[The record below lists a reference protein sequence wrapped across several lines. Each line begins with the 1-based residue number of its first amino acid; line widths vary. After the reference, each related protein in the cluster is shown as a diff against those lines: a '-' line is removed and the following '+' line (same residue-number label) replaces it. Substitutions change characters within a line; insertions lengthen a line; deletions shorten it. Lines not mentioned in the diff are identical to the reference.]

1 MKTLQLFR
9 IYHSFLLKKWY
20 LLIYLLIIVIGLF
33 TTLIVIQQ
41 LNQDNEKFRIGVVD
55 KDRSPETQIILKSL
69 GDGANLGKDISIK
82 KYDQKVAEKKLENK
96 ALEGYYVFEKGMT
109 QDFYKNGSLPIS
121 VHTYDQQST
130 KSLVI
135 NQLTDSVYQRLML
148 SMGGGLTYT
157 TLSSHNDKDH
167 TLMLLTDLLFT
178 GLNRA
183 GAFEYEPI
191 HIYDSA
197 SYYVITTYL
206 TSIYIFALSIFT
218 ILKMNQTTALWSRLS
233 MHHFSFEKLTLIR
246 SLFTLF
252 YTVLWTIFGGL
263 WLLKSLPNQ
272 FESYNWLTI
281 VIQLSYYVLM
291 IIIWLTIIDLI
302 AFKWMNYVL
311 KSILSILIVL
321 LSGMTIP
328 TIYFKHSILGMVD
341 YLPFSFV
348 TNQMLEIVLNNYI
361 LDVPIT
367 FYSSLFISIFI
378 LVLILIGRYRL

>member
-20 LLIYLLIIVIGLF
+20 LLLYLLIIVIGLF
-33 TTLIVIQQ
+33 ATLIVIQQ

-55 KDRSPETQIILKSL
+55 KDQSPETQIILKSL

-82 KYDQKVAEKKLENK
+82 KYNQKVAEKKLKNK
-96 ALEGYYVFEKGMT
+96 TLEGYYVFEKGMT
-109 QDFYKNGSLPIS
+109 HDFYKNGSLPIS
-121 VHTYDQQST
+121 IHTYDKQST

-148 SMGGGLTYT
+148 SMGGGLSYT

-178 GLNRA
+178 GLNRT
-183 GAFEYEPI
+183 GAFDYEPI
-191 HIYDSA
+191 HIYDSV

-206 TSIYIFALSIFT
+206 VSIYIFALSLFT
-218 ILKMNQTTALWSRLS
+218 ILKMNQTTALWARLS
-233 MHHFSFEKLTLIR
+233 MHHFSFEKLKFIR
-246 SLFTLF
+246 S
-252 YTVLWTIFGGL
+252 IFM
-263 WLLKSLPNQ
+263 Q
-272 FESYNWLTI
+272 CYNWLTI

-311 KSILSILIVL
+311 KIILSTLIIV

>member
-20 LLIYLLIIVIGLF
+20 LLLYLLIIVIGLF

-157 TLSSHNDKDH
+157 TLSSHNYKDH

-218 ILKMNQTTALWSRLS
+218 ILKMNQTTVLWSRLS

-252 YTVLWTIFGGL
+252 YTGLWTIFGVL
-263 WLLKSLPNQ
+263 WLIKSLPNQ

>member
-20 LLIYLLIIVIGLF
+20 LLLYLLIIVIGLF

-41 LNQDNEKFRIGVVD
+41 LNQDNEKFRPSVVD

-135 NQLTDSVYQRLML
+135 NQLTDSVYLRLML
-148 SMGGGLTYT
+148 SMGGGLAYT

-191 HIYDSA
+191 HIYDSP

-206 TSIYIFALSIFT
+206 TYIYIF
-218 ILKMNQTTALWSRLS
+218 
-233 MHHFSFEKLTLIR
+233 
-246 SLFTLF
+246 
-252 YTVLWTIFGGL
+252 
-263 WLLKSLPNQ
+263 
-272 FESYNWLTI
+272 
-281 VIQLSYYVLM
+281 
-291 IIIWLTIIDLI
+291 DL
-302 AFKWMNYVL
+302 
-311 KSILSILIVL
+311 
-321 LSGMTIP
+321 
-328 TIYFKHSILGMVD
+328 
-341 YLPFSFV
+341 
-348 TNQMLEIVLNNYI
+348 
-361 LDVPIT
+361 
-367 FYSSLFISIFI
+367 
-378 LVLILIGRYRL
+378 

>member
-1 MKTLQLFR
+1 M
-9 IYHSFLLKKWY
+9 
-20 LLIYLLIIVIGLF
+20 VIGLF

-148 SMGGGLTYT
+148 SMGGGLAYT

-206 TSIYIFALSIFT
+206 TSINIFALSIFT

-252 YTVLWTIFGGL
+252 YTGLWTIFGVL
-263 WLLKSLPNQ
+263 WLIKSLPNQ

>member
-20 LLIYLLIIVIGLF
+20 LLLYLLIIVIGLF

-55 KDRSPETQIILKSL
+55 KDRSPETQLILKSL

-218 ILKMNQTTALWSRLS
+218 ILKMNQTTVLWSRLS

-252 YTVLWTIFGGL
+252 YTGLWTIFGVL
-263 WLLKSLPNQ
+263 WLIKSLPNQ

>member
-20 LLIYLLIIVIGLF
+20 LLLYLLIIVIGLF

-55 KDRSPETQIILKSL
+55 KDQSPETQIILKSL

-252 YTVLWTIFGGL
+252 YTGLWTIFGVL
-263 WLLKSLPNQ
+263 WLIKSLPNQ

-378 LVLILIGRYRL
+378 LVLIVIGRYRS

>member
-1 MKTLQLFR
+1 MRTLQLFR
-9 IYHSFLLKKWY
+9 IYHSFLLKKLY
-20 LLIYLLIIVIGLF
+20 LILYLLIIVIGLF

-148 SMGGGLTYT
+148 SMGGGLAYT

-252 YTVLWTIFGGL
+252 YTGLWTIFGVL
-263 WLLKSLPNQ
+263 WLIKSLPNQ

-361 LDVPIT
+361 LDVPIA

>member
-20 LLIYLLIIVIGLF
+20 LLLYLLIIVIGLF

-55 KDRSPETQIILKSL
+55 KDQSPETQIILKSL

-252 YTVLWTIFGGL
+252 YTGLSTIFGVL
-263 WLLKSLPNQ
+263 WLIKSLPNQ